1 MLKWLQKGLKTDHFN
16 FQCRRSDSG
25 EGARSSEQEK
35 SAEMGGEKEGGRT
48 PGTCERYLTIIPRA
62 RMDSESIAHEAEGR
76 MGY

>member
-35 SAEMGGEKEGGRT
+35 SVGGGGGGGGERLEHASD
-48 PGTCERYLTIIPRA
+48 I
-62 RMDSESIAHEAEGR
+62 
-76 MGY
+76 

>member
-35 SAEMGGEKEGGRT
+35 SAEGGGGGGGRT

-62 RMDSESIAHEAEGR
+62 RMGSESIAHEAEGL

>member
-35 SAEMGGEKEGGRT
+35 SAEGGGGGGGENAWNM
-48 PGTCERYLTIIPRA
+48 RA
-62 RMDSESIAHEAEGR
+62 IFNNYSSSPNGL
-76 MGY
+76 

>member
-35 SAEMGGEKEGGRT
+35 SAEMGGKEGG
-48 PGTCERYLTIIPRA
+48 ERLEHASDI
-62 RMDSESIAHEAEGR
+62 
-76 MGY
+76 

>member
-35 SAEMGGEKEGGRT
+35 SAEEGGGGGENAWNMQAIFNNYSSSPNG
-48 PGTCERYLTIIPRA
+48 L
-62 RMDSESIAHEAEGR
+62 
-76 MGY
+76 

>member
-35 SAEMGGEKEGGRT
+35 SAEWGEGGEEGG
-48 PGTCERYLTIIPRA
+48 ERLEHASDI
-62 RMDSESIAHEAEGR
+62 
-76 MGY
+76 

>member
-35 SAEMGGEKEGGRT
+35 SAEGGGRRGGERLEHASD
-48 PGTCERYLTIIPRA
+48 I
-62 RMDSESIAHEAEGR
+62 
-76 MGY
+76 